1 MFPSILL
8 IVFSSNRFGKTES
21 LHSILHYMVNRQRV
35 MTPLRKRRS
44 FYGFSPMLSHPR
56 ANFTVSVV
64 SLLQCSNFYVEDF
77 PQQPA
82 SQSFKEPQSP
92 SPVAI
97 EAARHIA
104 IRMAPIIAEFA

>member
-1 MFPSILL
+1 
-8 IVFSSNRFGKTES
+8 
-21 LHSILHYMVNRQRV
+21 
-35 MTPLRKRRS
+35 
-44 FYGFSPMLSHPR
+44 MLSHPR

-64 SLLQCSNFYVEDF
+64 SLLRCSNFYVEDF
-77 PQQPA
+77 PQQPT

-104 IRMAPIIAEFA
+104 IRMAASIAELFDVEIYAPRLAWARTRRSEIHPLHKGRGLLSQIDKISKLL